1 MALITGIVL
10 AGGKSNRFGSDK
22 ALAVYGELQLIE
34 YSIHVV
40 QPCCDRVV
48 ISANSNNYKHLGYN
62 VVKDNYSN
70 AGPLAGIEASMK
82 MFPSEIYLVA
92 SCDIPLINSSIYR
105 KMIQSMKGVQAAVA
119 CNKNGQ
125 AEPLIAVYAA
135 DVYQTIKDH
144 LEKGHFKA
152 NLILEKIRCN
162 YITVDDEV
170 LLRNINTLEQLEQIR
185 ELKNKA

>member
-1 MALITGIVL
+1 M
-10 AGGKSNRFGSDK
+10 
-22 ALAVYGELQLIE
+22 Q
-34 YSIHVV
+34 
-40 QPCCDRVV
+40 
-48 ISANSNNYKHLGYN
+48 
-62 VVKDNYSN
+62 
-70 AGPLAGIEASMK
+70 
-82 MFPSEIYLVA
+82 
-92 SCDIPLINSSIYR
+92 
-105 KMIQSMKGVQAAVA
+105 GVQAVAV

-125 AEPLIAVYAA
+125 TEPLIAVYSA

-170 LLRNINTLEQLEQIR
+170 LLRNINTLEQLEQIS